1 MERRV
6 VITGLVAVTPVGNDV
21 ETFWESLKAG
31 KCGITKI
38 TKFDSS
44 DYKAHVAAE
53 VKDFDPLL
61 YMDKGEL
68 RKNDLFAQFA
78 MAAATQAV
86 NDSEILG

>member
-6 VITGLVAVTPVGNDV
+6 VITGLWRGD
-21 ETFWESLKAG
+21 AG
-31 KCGITKI
+31 RQRRGDLLGKPEGRERGITKI
-38 TKFDSS
+38 TVRFL

-68 RKNDLFAQFA
+68 RKTTCSRSLR
-78 MAAATQAV
+78 
-86 NDSEILG
+86 